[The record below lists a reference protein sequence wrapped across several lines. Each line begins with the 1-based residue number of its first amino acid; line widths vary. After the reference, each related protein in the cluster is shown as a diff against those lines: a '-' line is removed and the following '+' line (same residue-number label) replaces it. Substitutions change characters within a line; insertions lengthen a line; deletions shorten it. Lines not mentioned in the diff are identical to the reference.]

1 MLRNLRQNL
10 LLGSLP
16 MLRIISGSK
25 FLTLSILRTTHEP
38 AEQSRIG
45 HKLVICKN

>member
-1 MLRNLRQNL
+1 LSKLRQNF
-10 LLGSLP
+10 LLGTVP
-16 MLRIISGSK
+16 MLRITANLK
-25 FLTLSILRTTHEP
+25 FLSLSILRTTHEP